1 MSVILDILVHPA
13 FMGAAGL
20 VGLAAV
26 ALLVDRGKVRASLA
40 VGGITAVLMAVL
52 LASSWQARGTQP
64 TLGGGSAAHPSVV
77 GSRLVAGAK
86 AEDGCGEAVVRRG
99 SVFLY
104 MAPSDSAPKIT
115 KLVRGDRV
123 LIACANADRAG
134 AGIKWTRVQY
144 EMWEGWV
151 PERVQ
156 GQQGAPEIYLER
168 LPPSTLYS
176 AE

>member
-1 MSVILDILVHPA
+1 MNVIVDILVHPA
-13 FMGAAGL
+13 FVGAAGL

-26 ALLVDRGKVRASLA
+26 ALLVDRGKVKASLA
-40 VGGITAVLMAVL
+40 AGGITAVLMGLL

-64 TLGGGSAAHPSVV
+64 AIGAAAQPNVV
-77 GSRLVAGAK
+77 GKLVAGV
-86 AEDGCGEAVVRRG
+86 EPDGGCGEAVVRRG

-134 AGIKWTRVQY
+134 GGGIKWTRVQY

-156 GQQGAPEIYLER
+156 GQEGGASEVYVER
-168 LPPSTLYS
+168 LPPSTLHS

>member
-1 MSVILDILVHPA
+1 MNVIVDILVHPA
-13 FMGAAGL
+13 FAGAAGL

-26 ALLVDRGKVRASLA
+26 ALLVDRGKIKASLA
-40 VGGITAVLMAVL
+40 VGGITAVLMGLL
-52 LASSWQARGTQP
+52 LASSWQARGAQP
-64 TLGGGSAAHPSVV
+64 AIGAAATPTVV
-77 GSRLVAGAK
+77 GKLVAGA
-86 AEDGCGEAVVRRG
+86 EPDGGCGEAVVRRG

-123 LIACANADRAG
+123 HLACANADRVG
-134 AGIKWTRVQY
+134 GGVKWTRVQY

-151 PERVQ
+151 TERVQ
-156 GQQGAPEIYLER
+156 VQQGGQSEIYLER

>member
-1 MSVILDILVHPA
+1 
-13 FMGAAGL
+13 
-20 VGLAAV
+20 V
-26 ALLVDRGKVRASLA
+26 ALLVDRGKVKASLA
-40 VGGITAVLMAVL
+40 VGGITAVLMGLL
-52 LASSWQARGTQP
+52 LASSWQARGTHP
-64 TLGGGSAAHPSVV
+64 TLGGAAATTVGGTTAVPTV
-77 GSRLVAGAK
+77 GSRLAAGAERK
-86 AEDGCGEAVVRRG
+86 DEGCGEAVVRRG
-99 SVFLY
+99 SLFLY

-156 GQQGAPEIYLER
+156 AQQGPAEIYLER